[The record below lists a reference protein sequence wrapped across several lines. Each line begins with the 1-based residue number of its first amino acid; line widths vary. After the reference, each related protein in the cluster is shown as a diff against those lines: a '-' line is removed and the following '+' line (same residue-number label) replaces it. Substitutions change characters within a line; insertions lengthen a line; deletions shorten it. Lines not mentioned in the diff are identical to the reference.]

1 MGWFGKLFGA
11 GGPRK
16 PPGWARDAFGAD
28 GARFDAFVAVVREVL
43 ADAGQGASEMDVRTG
58 SVLLGDRE
66 WVFEGAAE
74 KCASTDASAWPGIV
88 KQSLSRQGGPAGDD
102 DGEEADDETEGA
114 PSPPRTDGGG
124 KAWIIGAAPWGTVFE
139 CGAQAM
145 VLVLLPTID
154 PVVVPTLPEGLVKRV
169 IVCNGADAGHLA
181 ATATAR
187 AAGLAHVF
195 ATHPDRPVDRG
206 GAAVTV
212 KPVEV
217 RPLTTLKQGPLTVEL
232 RGSCV
237 HGTWHDGVTFLAGDA
252 IPMSQLADTAPA
264 YAVGKLV
271 VDAYDAAKLVDA
283 VLKMKRV
290 LIVANTPGEDA
301 RHLAETLSM
310 IGVTAEILNAD
321 PNDAPQV
328 PRMSEVLAHMVTGD
342 LDRADAV
349 AVESIAAGERVD
361 DMRHQRAMIALMRGD
376 EAAAD
381 AELAQI
387 ATPQAL
393 SSRAIIAAKRGDA
406 AATDFA
412 LRAVAQLPGDAI
424 AIRAAISV
432 HALAGDREGARALL
446 AEHGHHLDAGLR
458 VALDVAID
466 DPAAMQQ
473 AVAHRFPEHA
483 AMVLDA
489 VAPMVTAGNYAA
501 AEGLLRRA
509 NGWDPDNIGITG
521 ELGFALSS
529 QKKDDEAIAV
539 YDAAIERGGANN
551 LLRFNR
557 ANCLLRRRSFTQAVA
572 DLRACLELKADWHEA
587 RINLTSALFATGDA
601 KAAKAEVAQ
610 LERLG
615 GPAQHIQALRQMIAG
630 TL

>member
-1 MGWFGKLFGA
+1 MGWFGKLFGK

-16 PPGWARDAFGAD
+16 PPAWARDAFGTD
-28 GARFDAFVAVVREVL
+28 GAQFDAFVAVVLEVL
-43 ADAGQGASEMDVRTG
+43 ADAGEGASEMDVRTG
-58 SVLLGDRE
+58 SVVLEKGE
-66 WVFEGAAE
+66 WVFEGAAG
-74 KCASTDASAWPGIV
+74 KCASADPAKWPGIV
-88 KQSLSRQGGPAGDD
+88 KQSLAQQGGTAVEDDDDAEDD
-102 DGEEADDETEGA
+102 DGEEPSA
-114 PSPPRTDGGG
+114 PRLGSGE
-124 KAWIIGAAPWGTVFE
+124 KAWIIGAAPWGVVFE
-139 CGAQAM
+139 CGDQAM
-145 VLVLLPTID
+145 MLVLLPTID
-154 PVVVPTLPEGLVKRV
+154 PVVVPALPEGLVKRV
-169 IVCNGADAGHLA
+169 IVCNGGDQGHLA

-195 ATHPDRPVDRG
+195 ATHPERPVDRG
-206 GAAVTV
+206 GGPVTA
-212 KPVEV
+212 KPVEI
-217 RPLTTLKQGPLTVEL
+217 RELTTLEEGPLSVER

-271 VDAYDAAKLVDA
+271 VDAYDAAKLIDA

-301 RHLAETLSM
+301 RRLAETLSM

-321 PNDAPQV
+321 PSDAPKV

-342 LDRADAV
+342 LDRADAI
-349 AVESIAAGERVD
+349 AAESIAASDRVD

-387 ATPQAL
+387 DTPQAL
-393 SSRAIIAAKRGDA
+393 SSRSIIAAKRGDPVA
-406 AATDFA
+406 KDYAK
-412 LRAVAQLPGDAI
+412 RAVAQLPGDVI
-424 AIRAAISV
+424 AIRAAVSV
-432 HALAGDREGARALL
+432 HALAGDHDGARALL
-446 AEHGHHLDAGLR
+446 AEHGHHLDVGIR
-458 VALDVAID
+458 DALDHAID
-466 DPAAMQQ
+466 DPAALKQSI
-473 AVAHRFPEHA
+473 AHRFPEHA
-483 AMVLDA
+483 AMVLEA
-489 VAPMVTAGNYAA
+489 VVPMVTAGNFAA
-501 AEGLLRRA
+501 AEALLKRA
-509 NGWDPDNIGITG
+509 SSWDPDNIGIIG
-521 ELGFALSS
+521 ELGFALS
-529 QKKDDEAIAV
+529 QQNKDDEAIAV
-539 YDAAIERGGANN
+539 YDAAIDRGGAHN

-557 ANCLLRRRSFTQAVA
+557 ANCLLRRRSFTQAAA
-572 DLRACLELKADWHEA
+572 DFRVCLELKPDWHEA
-587 RINLTSALFATGDA
+587 RVNLTSALFAAGDA